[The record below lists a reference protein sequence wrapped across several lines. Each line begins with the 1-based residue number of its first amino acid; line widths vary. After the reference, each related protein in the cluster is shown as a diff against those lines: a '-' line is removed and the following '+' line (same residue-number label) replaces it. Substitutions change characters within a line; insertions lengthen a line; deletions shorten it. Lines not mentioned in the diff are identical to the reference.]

1 MENRI
6 KELEKMNGEQN
17 LQLCIED
24 ERINSF
30 GAKLDLMAKN
40 MDDKF
45 DIVFE
50 RFDKIEEQQKEDRKQ
65 IQRIEEKQD
74 KKYWYYIAFITSLL
88 ATLIAIFRV

>member
-30 GAKLDLMAKN
+30 SAKLDLMAKN

-65 IQRIEEKQD
+65 IEAKFQDQD

-88 ATLIAIFRV
+88 ATLIAIFRI